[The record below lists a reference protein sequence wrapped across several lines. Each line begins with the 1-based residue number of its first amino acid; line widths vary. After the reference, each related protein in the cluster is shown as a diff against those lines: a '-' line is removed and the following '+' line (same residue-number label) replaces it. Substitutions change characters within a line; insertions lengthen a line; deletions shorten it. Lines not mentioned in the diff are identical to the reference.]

1 MQSRERGF
9 LSVSKEASWHQNVF
23 YFNRGSQMGHF
34 HLLPLFLS
42 GLFVY
47 LRNFHVL
54 HVLLVPSHPWNQF
67 KQKTQKSEIY
77 RKSQIGWIAQQFTCG
92 KWSGKWDFVSSSTTS
107 RNKVIFNYRVEVVKI
122 PTLDL
127 FVTAQ
132 VLEVIGWPGRLLILM
147 LRDLDDPRIRPVWYP
162 VNFKLL
168 ILIIPCASGM
178 YFMP

>member
-23 YFNRGSQMGHF
+23 YVNRGSQMGHF
-34 HLLPLFLS
+34 HLLSLFLS

-92 KWSGKWDFVSSSTTS
+92 KWSGKWDFISATTS
-107 RNKVIFNYRVEVVKI
+107 RNQIISLQSRGSENPNTGPIRDRSSFGSNRVTGAFAHIDASAPRRPQDKARLVSSEFQATDPDNPLCLRYVI
-122 PTLDL
+122 
-127 FVTAQ
+127 
-132 VLEVIGWPGRLLILM
+132 
-147 LRDLDDPRIRPVWYP
+147 
-162 VNFKLL
+162 
-168 ILIIPCASGM
+168 
-178 YFMP
+178 